1 MRIRSSIRALSAT
14 ALLAAACVTGPA
26 VERYGPA
33 HRAAG
38 LHVELRLREGR
49 ISGELLEVRDS
60 GLVLLTEKEVVFTN
74 FTRIRDLKADAERIF
89 YQGGKPLPEIHERL
103 RLLSR
108 FPTGVPA
115 HAMAR
120 LLEARGM
127 QAIRNDPP

>member
-1 MRIRSSIRALSAT
+1 MALSAT
-14 ALLAAACVTGPA
+14 TLLAAACVTGPS

-38 LHVELRLREGR
+38 LRLELRLREGR

-60 GLVLLTEKEVVFTN
+60 GLVLLTEKEVVFTS
-74 FTRIRDLKADAERIF
+74 FARIRDLRADAERIF
-89 YQGGKPLPEIHERL
+89 YRGGKPLPEIRERL

-108 FPTGVPA
+108 FPQGVPPD
-115 HAMAR
+115 AMAR

-127 QAIRNDPP
+127 QAVRNDPP